1 MGMEDDAS
9 CDFCGEVQSAIYI
22 LTECPGL
29 VGYRIAILGKP
40 VVNIEDI
47 RKYSIDRILRLA
59 RETEFWDY

>member
-1 MGMEDDAS
+1 MGMQDDAS
-9 CDFCGEVQSAIYI
+9 CDFCGEVQTAIRI
-22 LTECPGL
+22 LTKCPGL
-29 VGYRIAILGKP
+29 VGYRMAILGKP